1 MECSHCLN
9 RSQLLHKENK
19 VALLLIAVT
28 LQCKVNI
35 NSSEKKV
42 SMNSF
47 FYFFISKPLQ
57 RAQSTLLV
65 WN

>member
-35 NSSEKKV
+35 NSSEKKRF
-42 SMNSF
+42 NE
-47 FYFFISKPLQ
+47 
-57 RAQSTLLV
+57 
-65 WN
+65 